1 MKKILVALITFVS
14 LSAFAADEWV
24 RISESSDKAYIVEGK
39 KGSFIQT
46 EKFGFITTRSKSKNK
61 NYTFEIVSMSKEQ
74 CEMGVGNVY
83 YYDTNLKLI
92 DSVPYV
98 AKGGTIA
105 QTSGDLIC
113 ALLKQSNT

>member
-1 MKKILVALITFVS
+1 MKKILVVLLAFVS
-14 LSAFAADEWV
+14 LSAFAADEW
-24 RISESSDKAYIVEGK
+24 ILITNNKENTYIVEGK